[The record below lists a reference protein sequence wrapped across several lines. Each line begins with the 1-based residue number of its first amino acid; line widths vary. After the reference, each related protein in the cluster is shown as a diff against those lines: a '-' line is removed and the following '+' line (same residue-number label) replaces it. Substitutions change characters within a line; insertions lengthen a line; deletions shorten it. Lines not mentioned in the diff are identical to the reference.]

1 MIKKLRS
8 LLVLLLIF
16 LISTSCAQRR
26 LAKLQTK
33 RAMRSYD
40 EDGIILSDG
49 SFYPDKITDF
59 SVDEYLKWYKNLS
72 APLKLQL
79 PSYSKA
85 KTLTKEERV
94 EDFNYLF
101 NELKNNYPFFGVL
114 KREDKIDFLKNYD
127 KYLKKVEASKDD
139 EEFKIVLDEIMA
151 DLKNNHARIADKE
164 YVEATM
170 RYFSKNWKSPSI
182 YYEFLNLNR
191 QVVRNRYSLAGMQ
204 SDTDDNFQRD
214 RRQSLF
220 AEDSSRN
227 LTLEEV
233 GDDMILLRINQMAG
247 SEKYTEDLKVLKE
260 FLRNKHL
267 YKALIIDI
275 RGNAGGNMEYW
286 QNFFLPKIITSQKTV
301 TNNLF
306 FKESNQ
312 AKLMFADDS
321 LNVERVRNVDI
332 SGIKLDN
339 AEDLD
344 HFDFYMKD
352 IITINPDQSDKDY
365 GYQGSIYLL
374 VDEGVFSAAEGFANF
389 MKYSNTATLIG
400 QSTGGD
406 GITLGVINSVLPN
419 SGYVFT
425 YTNTLGYDPSGK
437 INEENPTTPDILS
450 KSYKDSL
457 ITIDKLMG
465 VKKN

>member
-8 LLVLLLIF
+8 LLVLALIC

-72 APLKLQL
+72 TPLKLQL

-127 KYLKKVEASKDD
+127 KYLRKVEACKDD

-204 SDTDDNFQRD
+204 SDTDDNFQKD
-214 RRQSLF
+214 RRKSLF

-233 GDDMILLRINQMAG
+233 GDDMALLRINQMACT
-247 SEKYTEDLKVLKE
+247 EK
-260 FLRNKHL
+260 
-267 YKALIIDI
+267 
-275 RGNAGGNMEYW
+275 
-286 QNFFLPKIITSQKTV
+286 
-301 TNNLF
+301 
-306 FKESNQ
+306 
-312 AKLMFADDS
+312 
-321 LNVERVRNVDI
+321 
-332 SGIKLDN
+332 
-339 AEDLD
+339 
-344 HFDFYMKD
+344 
-352 IITINPDQSDKDY
+352 
-365 GYQGSIYLL
+365 
-374 VDEGVFSAAEGFANF
+374 
-389 MKYSNTATLIG
+389 
-400 QSTGGD
+400 
-406 GITLGVINSVLPN
+406 
-419 SGYVFT
+419 
-425 YTNTLGYDPSGK
+425 
-437 INEENPTTPDILS
+437 
-450 KSYKDSL
+450 
-457 ITIDKLMG
+457 
-465 VKKN
+465 